1 MVGKWALG
9 FQIAPRTGAPFTAL
23 ILDQANG

>member
-9 FQIAPRTGAPFTAL
+9 FQITPKSGLPFTAL
-23 ILDQANG
+23 ILDQADG

>member
-9 FQIAPRTGAPFTAL
+9 FQITPPGGQTFDAL

>member
-1 MVGKWALG
+1 MVGKWALD
-9 FQIAPRTGAPFTAL
+9 FQIAPSGGQSFSAL

>member
-9 FQIAPRTGAPFTAL
+9 FQIAPRGVPPFTAL

>member
-9 FQIAPRTGAPFTAL
+9 FNIAPKNAPAFNAL

>member
-9 FQIAPRTGAPFTAL
+9 FQITPPGGQAFTAL
-23 ILDQANG
+23 ILDEAEG